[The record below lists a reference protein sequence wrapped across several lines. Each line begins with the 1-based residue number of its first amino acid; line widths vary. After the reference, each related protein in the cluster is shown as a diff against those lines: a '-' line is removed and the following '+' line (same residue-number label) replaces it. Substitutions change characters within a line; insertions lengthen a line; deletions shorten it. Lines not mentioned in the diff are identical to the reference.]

1 MRAAACGENRGT
13 RRSIARL
20 PAHSAPPIDGARV
33 QLYEQTKGHCIPG
46 SGWQAAR
53 TQAALKT

>member
-1 MRAAACGENRGT
+1 MMRNKTAGSSGIQCSGGARRGKG
-13 RRSIARL
+13 A
-20 PAHSAPPIDGARV
+20 DGARV